1 MRISDWSSDVCSSD
15 LAAMLSPPTPASA
28 RQGAGTPG
36 LSGAPQQPATSSGET
51 IQEEIVMREMTDAEL
66 AGAAKIT
73 DDMMVLGELDELQP
87 PGEEAD
93 ATAFGSAM
101 VERALLPAVGP
112 PSTCNLTDRKD

>member
-66 AGAAKIT
+66 AGAAKIP
-73 DDMMVLGELDELQP
+73 DDMLILGDLDELPP
-87 PGEEAD
+87 PGDEAARSEERRVGKAC
-93 ATAFGSAM
+93 GSPC
-101 VERALLPAVGP
+101 RSRWSPYH
-112 PSTCNLTDRKD
+112 